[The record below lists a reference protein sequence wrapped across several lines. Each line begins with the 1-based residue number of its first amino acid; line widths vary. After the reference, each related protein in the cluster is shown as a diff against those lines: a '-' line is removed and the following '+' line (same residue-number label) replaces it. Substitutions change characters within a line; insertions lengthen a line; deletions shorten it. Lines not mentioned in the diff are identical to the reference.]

1 MVTESV
7 TFKGVMPIL
16 TRLDLLESHADE
28 KRKREAKEAAARRAD
43 QLWQDLGRVQAR
55 LSELVAGAE
64 PADPS
69 EYGRLLAEK
78 QRLEAAF
85 WRERNRAIWG

>member
-28 KRKREAKEAAARRAD
+28 KRKREAKEEAARRAE
-43 QLWQDLGRVQAR
+43 QIGRELAKVQAR

-64 PADPS
+64 PADPA
-69 EYGRLLAEK
+69 EYGALLAEK
-78 QRLEAAF
+78 QRLEAEF
-85 WRERNRAIWG
+85 WRARNLAIWG